1 MRELPVDFRI
11 ARFPN
16 WRSDYENILRMQAM
30 LALAPGAAPAH
41 GPWRLPPAAVFR
53 CGCTERIG

>member
-16 WRSDYENILRMQAM
+16 WRSDYENLLRMQAM
-30 LALAPGAAPAH
+30 RALAPGAAPALQ
-41 GPWRLPPAAVFR
+41 RALALAT
-53 CGCTERIG
+53 GCSF